1 MPLESPLIE
10 KHRAAGAELAAYF
23 GVMLPRQFGPP
34 PFGDPSAEYRVAREA
49 AALVDTNFRAV
60 FSLGGPDHVRYLNA
74 VMTSNIRDLKP
85 SQGTLGLLL
94 NSQGHI
100 LAELE
105 SLELADAL
113 LVLGH
118 QMIGP
123 KTAETLE
130 KFIIMD
136 DATLTDETALHG
148 SLAVEGPAAADV
160 VRELTGV
167 ELAALADRE
176 HVVGAVKRGAE
187 GIAEAIPCRIWRHSL
202 FSHQGSG
209 SQGFGFAGAEFLVR
223 RDALAPLWDAL
234 AAAVGAHGGAPI
246 GYRAVN
252 ELRLEAGIP
261 WFGTDFDERQ
271 IPHEAAV
278 EISHISYIKGCYT
291 GQEIVERVR
300 SRGHAN
306 RRLSGLQFSG
316 AEVPEPG
323 AALLA
328 DGADAG
334 NVTSAA
340 FSPVLG
346 RAIGMGYVRREHN
359 QPGSILQCGSGT
371 AEVIELPL
379 RTAATSASFKK

>member
-1 MPLESPLIE
+1 MTLESPLIE
-10 KHRAAGAELAAYF
+10 RHRSAGAEVLEFF
-23 GVMLPRQFGPP
+23 GVALPAA
-34 PFGDPSAEYRVAREA
+34 FGDASKEYGIAREA

-60 FSLGGPDHVRYLNA
+60 FLLSGPDRVRYLNA
-74 VMTSNIRDLKP
+74 VMTSNIRDLAP
-85 SQGTLGLLL
+85 GQGTLGLLL

-105 SLELADAL
+105 TLELADSV

-118 QMIGP
+118 RMVES

-136 DATLTDETALHG
+136 DATLVDETTQYG
-148 SLAVEGPAAADV
+148 TLAVEGPAAAAI
-160 VRELTGV
+160 VRELTGSDPASLP
-167 ELAALADRE
+167 E
-176 HVVGAVKRGAE
+176 RGHM
-187 GIAEAIPCRIWRHSL
+187 EATVTRGSETIPCRVWRHSL
-202 FSHQGSG
+202 FGLP
-209 SQGFGFAGAEFLVR
+209 GAEFLVR
-223 RDALAPLWDAL
+223 REALDRLWDLL
-234 AAAVGAHGGAPI
+234 AAAVAAHGGGPI
-246 GYRAVN
+246 GSRAVN
-252 ELRLEAGIP
+252 MLRLEAGIP
-261 WFGTDFDERQ
+261 WFGVDFDERQ

-306 RRLSGLQFSG
+306 RRLSGLQFG
-316 AEVPEPG
+316 DDEVPKAG
-323 AALLA
+323 AVLLSGEA
-328 DGADAG
+328 EAG

-346 RAIGMGYVRREHN
+346 RAIGMGYVRREYSAL
-359 QPGSILQCGSGT
+359 GSVLQCADAT

-379 RTAATSASFKK
+379 RAAAAPAPCKQ